1 MTSSIHAEDAA
12 AGDAAAAGVETP
24 GRRGGS
30 KRLRGLAVLT
40 PCAAL
45 IAAAASLAPRG
56 SGYGTHT
63 QLGLPPCSFKVN
75 TGLPCPSCGMT
86 TSMAAMAHGQIADAF
101 AAQPFGVLLFIFVV
115 MLGGFGAAEAATG
128 RNLLRVLRPGLWW
141 VGVLVVG
148 LLAGWGIRLALGAAS
163 GKYSL

>member
-1 MTSSIHAEDAA
+1 MTSSLHAEDAATDAAVAA
-12 AGDAAAAGVETP
+12 AGDAAP
-24 GRRGGS
+24 DGGS
-30 KRLRGLAVLT
+30 KRLRGLAVLA

-45 IAAAASLAPRG
+45 IATAASLAPRG

-86 TSMAAMAHGQIADAF
+86 TSMAAMAHGRFADAF
-101 AAQPFGVLLFIFVV
+101 AAQPFGVVLFIAAVV
-115 MLGGFGAAEAATG
+115 LGGFGAAEVVTG
-128 RNLLRVLRPGLWW
+128 RDLLRVLRPRLWW
-141 VGVLVVG
+141 VGALVVG
-148 LLAGWGIRLALGAAS
+148 LLAGWGIKLALGAAS